1 MLARSNSS
9 GEGLRK
15 GIGDDLVFAVGR
27 RLRRYREAI
36 GLSQS
41 LVAQHLG
48 VTQVAIS
55 NWELGR
61 SQAGYVQLT
70 TLSHVYG
77 VPVGDFFFVTEASAD
92 GDGAGVN
99 RRFEQRLE
107 RIERELGLAA
117 ET

>member
-1 MLARSNSS
+1 M
-9 GEGLRK
+9 K

-27 RLRRYREAI
+27 RLRRYRESL

-41 LVAQHLG
+41 QVAQHLG

-70 TLSHVYG
+70 TLSQVYG
-77 VPVGDFFFVTEASAD
+77 VPVGDFFVDTDASAD
-92 GDGAGVN
+92 GDGDGAGTS

-107 RIERELGLAA
+107 RIERELGLAT

>member
-1 MLARSNSS
+1 MQ
-9 GEGLRK
+9 

-27 RLRRYREAI
+27 RLRRHRESH

-41 LVAQHLG
+41 QVAQHLG

-77 VPVGDFFFVTEASAD
+77 VPVGDFFIDEDTAPE
-92 GDGAGVN
+92 GNGVA

-107 RIERELGLAA
+107 RIEKELGLA
-117 ET
+117 EPGG

>member
-1 MLARSNSS
+1 M
-9 GEGLRK
+9 K

-27 RLRRYREAI
+27 RLRGYREAL

-41 LVAQHLG
+41 QVAQHLG

-70 TLSHVYG
+70 TLGRIYG
-77 VPVGDFFFVTEASAD
+77 VPVGDFFIDEAAAAD
-92 GDGAGVN
+92 AGVP

-107 RIERELGLAA
+107 RIERELGLADPG
-117 ET
+117 

>member
-1 MLARSNSS
+1 MRQM
-9 GEGLRK
+9 
-15 GIGDDLVFAVGR
+15 GDDLVYTVGR
-27 RLRRYREAI
+27 RLRRHREAL

-41 LVAQHLG
+41 QVAQHLG

-77 VPVGDFFFVTEASAD
+77 VPVGDFFVDENAPAEHNGVT
-92 GDGAGVN
+92 

-107 RIERELGLAA
+107 RIEKELGLA
-117 ET
+117 EPG

>member
-1 MLARSNSS
+1 M
-9 GEGLRK
+9 
-15 GIGDDLVFAVGR
+15 GDDLVYAVGR
-27 RLRRYREAI
+27 RLRRYREAL

-41 LVAQHLG
+41 QVAQHLG

-70 TLSHVYG
+70 TLSQVYG
-77 VPVGDFFFVTEASAD
+77 VPVGDFFVDDDKPA
-92 GDGAGVN
+92 DGAGAT

-107 RIERELGLAA
+107 RIERELGLA
-117 ET
+117 EPG

>member
-1 MLARSNSS
+1 M
-9 GEGLRK
+9 K
-15 GIGDDLVFAVGR
+15 GMGDDLVFAVGR
-27 RLRRYREAI
+27 RLRRYRESI

-41 LVAQHLG
+41 QVAQHLG

-70 TLSHVYG
+70 TLSRVYG
-77 VPVGDFFFVTEASAD
+77 VPVGDFFIDTETSAD
-92 GDGAGVN
+92 GDGVS

-117 ET
+117 EG

>member
-1 MLARSNSS
+1 M
-9 GEGLRK
+9 K
-15 GIGDDLVFAVGR
+15 GIGDDLVYAVGR

-41 LVAQHLG
+41 QVAQHLG

-70 TLSHVYG
+70 TLSQVYG
-77 VPVGDFFFVTEASAD
+77 VPVGDFFIDEEASPEEN
-92 GDGAGVN
+92 GVS

-107 RIERELGLAA
+107 RIEKELGLA
-117 ET
+117 EPS